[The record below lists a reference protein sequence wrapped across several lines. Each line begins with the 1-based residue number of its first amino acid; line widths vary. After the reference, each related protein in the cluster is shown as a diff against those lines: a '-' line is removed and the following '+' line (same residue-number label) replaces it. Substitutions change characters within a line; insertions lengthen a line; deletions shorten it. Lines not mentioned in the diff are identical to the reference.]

1 MMMIGEEKEYPVKV
15 AIRSRPLSIEEE
27 QFGATCCLEFIK
39 DKPQIIVALEKGFT
53 FDYTFDAETTQEVIY
68 KKCAAYLIDK
78 VFEGYNATVL
88 AYGQTGSGKT
98 YTMGTDYYSNTE
110 LNETETQ
117 GIVSQALTDIFKKLK
132 DVEES
137 KCQVAISFL
146 EIYNEEVYDLLSTE
160 IQRKPVRIRE
170 SGTSV
175 LALGL
180 EEVEVYSIEDAI
192 CCLKQG
198 CEARTKGATA
208 MNANSSRSHAIFTV
222 HLKQILGEHKRT
234 SKLHL
239 VDLAGSETVRKTKS
253 QGDRFKE
260 GVNINLGL
268 LALGNVISNLCADG
282 GRKQNYIPYRNSALT
297 RILKDSL
304 SGNSFTVMIAC
315 VSPADSNLVETID
328 TLRYADRARQIKNKP
343 FINKSLIKDDLLK
356 RKLEMIP
363 PTPALWRQGPG
374 FNNSV
379 NTPVCV
385 PTPLKRPC
393 LNSTIQTPY
402 QSKSSYQE
410 QKTSFHMIPSPP
422 STIPLTLE
430 GIHEKAHNSTCLEKS
445 LVHTAP
451 GSPVLSCSSIAP
463 QLNITQN
470 PDQFSPF
477 ARKLYNVL
485 EESVSEKLEELEA
498 RLIKKLAE
506 RTTVPKDLENRIL
519 NPLNLSK
526 ETEVLRIHK
535 EAEEARFF
543 PSPLKDRSN
552 VLIEESS
559 SPFLKPKNPV
569 SKRLPKLNSVQQK
582 ETLKDRE
589 KENSMLPF
597 SMFTGSPELNNPEPG
612 KRRSTRRSIS
622 TVRFCEDFQR
632 KKNLK
637 QRRKSTLV
645 VFNSKPKRVD
655 MDSEQSTNIIIA
667 SNKHLQEKHNS
678 QVLDLLNT
686 GSLKQLQSLPCV
698 GPKTA
703 QVLITW
709 RELRGLLVSF
719 KDLKKVHGLPT
730 NFYHRFLKTNL
741 LTTSP

>member
-297 RILKDSL
+297 RIL
-304 SGNSFTVMIAC
+304 
-315 VSPADSNLVETID
+315 
-328 TLRYADRARQIKNKP
+328 
-343 FINKSLIKDDLLK
+343 KDDLLK

-709 RELRGLLVSF
+709 RELRGLLF
-719 KDLKKVHGLPT
+719 LKKRNRKCVKCHGGNL
-730 NFYHRFLKTNL
+730 NFMQKLHLDMKATLQEGASTYSTVKKCGVRSL
-741 LTTSP
+741 SMVDIM